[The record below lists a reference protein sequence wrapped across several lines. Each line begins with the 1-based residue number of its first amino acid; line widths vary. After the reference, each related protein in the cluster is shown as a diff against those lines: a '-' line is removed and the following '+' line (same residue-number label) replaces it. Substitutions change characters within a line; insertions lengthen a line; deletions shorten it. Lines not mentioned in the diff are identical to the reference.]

1 MAVLLVCEYYDLNIA
16 LKAQMLILNRNR
28 YSATEKYIV
37 YTVTFKY
44 KTKKYEYKIIY
55 NEEKSYVCEVV
66 R

>member
-1 MAVLLVCEYYDLNIA
+1 
-16 LKAQMLILNRNR
+16 MLILNRNR

-55 NEEKSYVCEVV
+55 NEEESYVCEVV